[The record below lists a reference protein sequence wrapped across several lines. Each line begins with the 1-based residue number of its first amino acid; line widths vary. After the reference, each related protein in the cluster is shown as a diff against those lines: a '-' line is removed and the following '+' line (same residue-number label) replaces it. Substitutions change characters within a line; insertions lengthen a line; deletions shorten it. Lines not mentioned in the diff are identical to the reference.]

1 MGTMSKTNE
10 SLHKHQQD
18 KKTPALDILATAV
31 STNNVQ
37 SNDLNVLHTGETNT
51 IVKNFNCFFDDFDVS
66 LFDNLNS
73 NRNDD
78 LNINNSYDFDNEQ
91 DLSLFPTELRNNKQT
106 EDEEKK

>member
-1 MGTMSKTNE
+1 MSKTNE

-18 KKTPALDILATAV
+18 EKKPAFDILANIV

-37 SNDLNVLHTGETNT
+37 PNDLNVMNTGETNT
-51 IVKNFNCFFDDFDVS
+51 SVQNINCAFDDFEVS

-73 NRNDD
+73 HINDD
-78 LNINNSYDFDNEQ
+78 QNIHNSYDFDNKQ

-106 EDEEKK
+106 KDEKNKN